1 MEKGYSGKI
10 FEGAVDYIIV
20 AVDAAD
26 ARIRIK
32 TGYDRIG
39 EALGSC
45 VGEAEEGDERG

>member
-1 MEKGYSGKI
+1 MGKGYSGKI

-32 TGYDRIG
+32 PRDDRVG
-39 EALGSC
+39 EALC
-45 VGEAEEGDERG
+45 VCIGQAEECDERS